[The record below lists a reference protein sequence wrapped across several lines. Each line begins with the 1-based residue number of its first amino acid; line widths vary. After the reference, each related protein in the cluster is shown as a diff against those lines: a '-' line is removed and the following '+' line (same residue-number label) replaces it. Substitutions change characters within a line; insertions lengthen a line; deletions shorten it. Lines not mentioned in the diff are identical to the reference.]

1 MGAAGHKLFV
11 TYRGW
16 WGGGGGQKISGET
29 WGVVKILVTQ
39 IKMYPTTLNTR
50 P

>member
-16 WGGGGGQKISGET
+16 WGGGGQKISGET
-29 WGVVKILVTQ
+29 WGVVKSW
-39 IKMYPTTLNTR
+39 
-50 P
+50 